1 MGLKIGIV
9 GLPNVGKSTFFNILT
24 KCSVPSENF
33 PFCTV
38 NPNIGKFVL
47 EDKRIE
53 KLVNVDHPKNVVKES
68 IEIVDIAGLVK
79 GASKGEGLGNQ
90 FLANI
95 REVDLILHVVRCFE
109 NNNILHVENSVSP
122 VRDKEIIDI
131 ELQLKDLETVNKRIE
146 KVNKLLKLGDNA
158 VSEEYCVLLK
168 MKEILERSR
177 NIRDIDIDIKNIP
190 SLSGMQLLTSKPV
203 IYVLNV
209 PDCNKD
215 SSYVFEKVDYFKKK
229 IEDNATVILMPIKFG
244 YDLSS
249 LQDDEKKEF
258 SKEVGEW
265 NLAISDLVKKIYF
278 KLNLI
283 TFFTSG
289 EDETRAWNILKG
301 TLAPQAA
308 GVIHSDFE
316 KKFIKADVVDLE
328 QYCSYRSNK
337 EKIIWKTEGKNYEVK
352 DGDVIFFKV

>member
-1 MGLKIGIV
+1 MGLKVGIV
-9 GLPNVGKSTFFNILT
+9 GLPNVGKSTLFNVLT

-38 NPNIGKFVL
+38 DPNVGRFVF

-53 KLVNVDHPKNVVKES
+53 KLVYVDKPKNVVKES

-109 NNNILHVENSVSP
+109 NNNILHVENTVSP
-122 VRDKEIIDI
+122 IRDKEIIDI
-131 ELQLKDLETVNKRIE
+131 ELQLKDLETVNRRIE
-146 KVNKLLKLGDNA
+146 KVVKMGYSTD
-158 VSEEYCVLLK
+158 SEEYHILSNMKDVLAK
-168 MKEILERSR
+168 SG
-177 NIRDIDIDIKNIP
+177 NIRDINIKNI
-190 SLSGMQLLTSKPV
+190 SSFSEMQLLTLKPV

-209 PDCNKD
+209 SYCNKNY
-215 SSYVFEKVDYFKKK
+215 SKEVDDFKKK
-229 IEDNATVILMPIKFG
+229 IENNATVIPIPIKLG
-244 YDLSS
+244 DDLSCLS
-249 LQDDEKKEF
+249 DDEKKEF
-258 SKEVGEW
+258 SADVDEW
-265 NLAISDLVKKIYF
+265 NLAISDLVQKIYL

-289 EDETRAWNILKG
+289 EDETRAWNIFKG

-316 KKFIKADVVDLE
+316 KHFIKADVLDIE
-328 QYCSYRSNK
+328 KYCSYRANK
-337 EKIIWKTEGKNYEVK
+337 EKVIWKTEGKDYEVR
-352 DGDVIFFKV
+352 DGDVIFFKVGV